1 MSWIAS
7 GMAMIS
13 VAGSVAGNQQAG
25 VNAKVQA
32 EQNYRN
38 LGLKV
43 NNLTNT
49 ANELNKQA
57 GLDLTNAKF
66 EEMKALSTV
75 AGHRV
80 ESGVTGNT
88 AKRLSNSV
96 AIKGMQFMN
105 QIKQRAE
112 ANTVKIQS
120 DMKNAVTEYQSG
132 MVSVATNY
140 ENNTDSGFGML
151 AKAGTAYLTGL

>member
-96 AIKGMQFMN
+96 AIKGM
-105 QIKQRAE
+105 
-112 ANTVKIQS
+112 
-120 DMKNAVTEYQSG
+120 
-132 MVSVATNY
+132 
-140 ENNTDSGFGML
+140 
-151 AKAGTAYLTGL
+151 